1 MDQKNNNV
9 ENEIEQENDQNQDAS
24 SSNESSSHEQL
35 ALEYKEQWIRAVA
48 ETENL
53 RKRFEK
59 EKEDAL
65 KYAITKFARD
75 MLSIGDNIQRAL
87 SSCEESSSTDMKSI
101 VEGLKLVESE
111 CASIFERHGI
121 ASVSPLNEP
130 FNPEFHQ
137 AMFEI
142 PTPNQDEV
150 GKVAQI
156 IQVGYTLHGRL
167 LRPALVGVY
176 KAS

>member
-1 MDQKNNNV
+1 MDYQEQEQPKV
-9 ENEIEQENDQNQDAS
+9 ENEAVQEEVVSAVEEPN
-24 SSNESSSHEQL
+24 HEQL

-65 KYAITKFARD
+65 KYAVTKFAKD
-75 MLSIGDNIQRAL
+75 VLSIADNIQRAL
-87 SSCEESSSTDMKSI
+87 ASCPEMPSEELKSLM
-101 VEGLKLVESE
+101 EGLKLVEGE
-111 CASIFERHGI
+111 CNSIFERHGI
-121 ASVSPLNEP
+121 ITLSPVNEI
-130 FNPEFHQ
+130 FNPELHQ

-142 PTPNQDEV
+142 PTDVEGNV
-150 GKVAQI
+150 GKVAQVM
-156 IQVGYTLHGRL
+156 QVGYTLHGRL

-176 KAS
+176 KLG